1 MAGRTTVA
9 KGVLARRATRSQR
22 LYSLRLFRFLL
33 LLFCARARRYLSFIG
48 SGFRT
53 YSWRLIGGWVRVQN
67 NSFETICFG
76 RPRVAIHRSSA
87 LGSASTVGGSSVA
100 GFLYIIKF
108 PRNFLGRFK
117 CQPRDYCTVKCPRC
131 RPRLLLRNE
140 PGRLAGPRF
149 KGCAREEMR
158 CARCDV

>member
-1 MAGRTTVA
+1 MR
-9 KGVLARRATRSQR
+9 KEFLRERPPEARDFIRCVCFDSCCCC
-22 LYSLRLFRFLL
+22 S
-33 LLFCARARRYLSFIG
+33 ARARRYLSFIG

-100 GFLYIIKF
+100 GFLYIITF
-108 PRNFLGRFK
+108 PRNCLGRFK

-140 PGRLAGPRF
+140 PGRLARS
-149 KGCAREEMR
+149 
-158 CARCDV
+158 VIV